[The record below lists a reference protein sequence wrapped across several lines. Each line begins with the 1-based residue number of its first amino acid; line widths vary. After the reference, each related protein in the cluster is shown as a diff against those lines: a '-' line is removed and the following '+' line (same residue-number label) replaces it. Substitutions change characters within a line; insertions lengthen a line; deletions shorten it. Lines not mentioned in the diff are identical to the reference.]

1 MKDVALSRRLPVW
14 GGFVVTAIFMYF
26 AVRDAHFGEVADALA
41 ESNYIWLLP
50 AFVVLALSIFLRAV
64 RWRLMFSTETRPAL
78 GVVTRA
84 LLVGYLFNNIL
95 PARAGEAVRV
105 QMLRQW
111 ARTSRAEA
119 AGTVVIE
126 RAYDVLSLL
135 VLLFVV
141 LPWLPEVT
149 WLRPAAA
156 LAVGLA
162 VTLAVTMLVLTIY
175 GDRPIRFAFRPLSRL
190 PFLSSAR
197 VEQVAVG
204 VVHGLAAVRR
214 PGLALTTFVL
224 TTVSWLVM
232 AISFWLVM
240 LAFELELSPLAGLF
254 VLVAIGLSMILP
266 SSPAAFGVFE
276 AAAVVALRAYG
287 VGSSLAL
294 SYALVLHALNFFPY
308 LVAGGLALRPPALA
322 VLASR
327 SSRRAERDSK
337 QRSTTIHPGGS

>member
-1 MKDVALSRRLPVW
+1 MSTERARDGTRFRFLKAVALSRALHVW
-14 GGFVVTAIFMYF
+14 SGFLVTAIFMYF
-26 AVRDAHFGEVADALA
+26 AVRNAQFGDVADALA
-41 ESNYIWLLP
+41 ESNYVWLAP
-50 AFVVLALSIFLRAV
+50 AFLVLAVSIFLRAV
-64 RWRLMFSTETRPAL
+64 RWRLMFSSETRPAL
-78 GVVTRA
+78 GAVTRA

-105 QMLRQW
+105 QMLKQW

-149 WLRPAAA
+149 WLQPAAA
-156 LAVGLA
+156 LAIGLA
-162 VTLAVTMLVLTIY
+162 VALAVTMLVLMIF
-175 GDRPIRFAFRPLSRL
+175 GDRPLRFAFRPFARL
-190 PFLSSAR
+190 PVLSKPR
-197 VEQVAVG
+197 VEEAAASLA
-204 VVHGLAAVRR
+204 HGLAAVRR
-214 PGLALTTFVL
+214 PGLALTAFLL

-240 LAFELELSPLAGLF
+240 IAFELELSPLAGLF

-266 SSPAAFGVFE
+266 SSPAALGVFE
-276 AAAVVALRAYG
+276 AATVVALRAYG

-294 SYALVLHALNFFPY
+294 SYALVLHTLNFIPY
-308 LVAGGLALRPPALA
+308 LVAGGLALRPPSLP
-322 VLASR
+322 LFGR
-327 SSRRAERDSK
+327 SSSRPIS
-337 QRSTTIHPGGS
+337 